1 VARIGPAAGK
11 MAEVPHMNI
20 NSHLFEAF
28 LKCPT
33 KCWLRSQ
40 GEVGGG
46 NDYAAWVQ
54 SQNEIYRN
62 DGVRCLT
69 EGTPPSEC
77 IIAPSVADSLKSA
90 KWHFA
95 VDVLAQAQ
103 TLESR
108 LHAVERLPSEGRGK
122 PAQFIP
128 VRFVFTNKLSKDDKL
143 LLAFDAL
150 VLSGVL
156 GRELRLGR
164 IIHGDDHA
172 SLKVK
177 LATLM
182 SQVRN
187 RVEKM
192 HTLLSNSSAP
202 DLLLNRHCTE
212 CEFQMQCRQKA
223 IEKDDLSLLA
233 NMTEKERKKYHSK
246 GIFTV
251 TQLSYTFRPRRR
263 PRRMRDKRER
273 YHHSLKALAIRE
285 KKIHIV
291 GSPELKISGT
301 PLYLDVEGLP
311 DRDFY
316 YLIGVRIRHGDSIVQ
331 HSLWADSPED
341 ETVIWSEFL
350 GMLATVEN
358 PVLVHYGGFEATF
371 MRRMCQ
377 QYGGPPHDSPP
388 DKAVESST
396 NLLSVI
402 FSQFYFPTYS
412 NGLKDVAKCLNFHW
426 SDLMASGARSVA
438 VRYEWEQSRDPTAKE
453 WLVRYNAEDCEA
465 LEIVASA
472 LLQTCGPKAQPGVN
486 ESNLSDMV
494 NVESLRRQMPSY
506 FDRKK
511 SVTADL
517 EFLRKAA
524 YWNYQR
530 DRLYFR
536 SAGQRSRKPRKVIVG
551 CNTTSLRINKVVVH
565 DVSPECPTCKRIS
578 SGPKATRVRIL
589 YDLCFGRF
597 SIKRWVVKHVYQT
610 YYCWRCELYFGL
622 EKRFKRR
629 LKFGWNL
636 VAYFLYQVIQLR
648 ISQRIV
654 TLSMNELFGLNLK
667 CVTTHQFKSRAAE
680 FYKETQRQ
688 ILARLV
694 KGDLIHADETK
705 ANVKGQLAYVWVF
718 TNLREVVYLYA
729 DTREADMLHATLAGF
744 KGVLVSD
751 FYAAYDSLDCP
762 QQKCLTH
769 LLRDLNDEVLD
780 HPYDEELKELVKNFG
795 SLVRPMVETVDQHGL
810 KRHFLRK
817 HHRFVD
823 RFYRELG
830 KTVYRSEAARKC
842 KDRFEKNRNKLF
854 TFLDYD
860 GIPWNNNNAEHAIK
874 AYAALR
880 NVMEGTST
888 QVGIEQY
895 LILLSI
901 CETCE
906 YQGSSFLEFL
916 RSGEKDVYAFAESRR
931 KRKTRACREPT
942 GL

>member
-1 VARIGPAAGK
+1 MMIT
-11 MAEVPHMNI
+11 
-20 NSHLFEAF
+20 SCLFEAH

-33 KCWLRSQ
+33 KCWLRSH
-40 GEVGGG
+40 GEPGEE
-46 NDYAAWVQ
+46 NCYAHWVQ
-54 SQNEIYRN
+54 SQNEIYR
-62 DGVRCLT
+62 R
-69 EGTPPSEC
+69 EGIRRLIEG
-77 IIAPSVADSLKSA
+77 APSNECLIDPPTASSLKAA
-90 KWHFA
+90 KWRLA
-95 VDVLAQAQ
+95 VDLLAQTQ
-103 TLESR
+103 GLESR
-108 LHAVERLPSEGRGK
+108 LHVVERVPAGGRGK

-128 VRFVFTNKLSKDDKL
+128 IRFVFTNKLSKDDKL
-143 LLAFDAL
+143 LLAFDA
-150 VLSGVL
+150 VAFSEVL
-156 GRELRLGR
+156 GREVSLAR
-164 IIHGDDHA
+164 IIHGDDSV

-177 LATLM
+177 TSTLM
-182 SQVRN
+182 NDVRN
-187 RVEKM
+187 RIEGIR
-192 HTLLSNSSAP
+192 TLLSSSSPP
-202 DLLLNRHCTE
+202 DLVLNRHCAE
-212 CEFQMQCRQKA
+212 CEFRLRCRQKA
-223 IEKDDLSLLA
+223 MEKDDLSLLA
-233 NMTEKERKKYHSK
+233 NMTEKERKRYHSK

-291 GSPELKISGT
+291 GYPELKISGT

-341 ETVIWSEFL
+341 EKVIWSEFL

-358 PVLVHYGGFEATF
+358 PVLMHYGGFEATF

-377 QYGGPPHDSPP
+377 QYGGPAHDSPP
-388 DKAVESST
+388 DKAIESST

-402 FSQFYFPTYS
+402 FSQFYLPTYS
-412 NGLKDVAKCLNFHW
+412 NGLKDVAKCLDFHW

-453 WLVRYNAEDCEA
+453 WLVRYNADDCEA
-465 LEIVASA
+465 LEIVAST
-472 LLQTCGPKAQPGVN
+472 LLRTCRPQGRPSAID
-486 ESNLSDMV
+486 SDPSDV
-494 NVESLRRQMPSY
+494 VSVESLKCQTPFS
-506 FDRKK
+506 FGKK
-511 SVTADL
+511 TSVTPDL
-517 EFLRKAA
+517 DFLRKAA
-524 YWNYQR
+524 YWDYQR

-551 CNTTSLRINKVVVH
+551 CNTTSMRINKVVVH

-578 SGPKATRVRIL
+578 SRPKATRVRIL

-610 YYCWRCELYFGL
+610 YYCWRCQLIFGL
-622 EKRFKRR
+622 EKRFKTR

-654 TLSMNELFGLNLK
+654 TQSMNQLFGLNLK
-667 CVTTHQFKSRAAE
+667 CGTTNEFKSRAAE

-729 DTREADMLHATLAGF
+729 DTREADVLHATLAGF

-780 HPYDEELKELVKNFG
+780 HPYDEELKGLVKNFG
-795 SLVRPMVETVDQHGL
+795 SLVRPMVETVDRHGL

-817 HHRFVD
+817 HRRFVD
-823 RFYRELG
+823 RFYKELG
-830 KTVYRSEAARKC
+830 RAAYHSEAAQKC

-860 GIPWNNNNAEHAIK
+860 GVPWNNNNAEHAIK

-895 LILLSI
+895 LI
-901 CETCE
+901 
-906 YQGSSFLEFL
+906 
-916 RSGEKDVYAFAESRR
+916 RMA
-931 KRKTRACREPT
+931 
-942 GL
+942 